1 MSRRTRVKN
10 VIEEFVESL
19 HDKLDDVHQFERIL
33 RGDEIITNE
42 NIRQQPEDF
51 TEDEL
56 IWELLAALDIERDV
70 QPYGEAGG
78 DGEWPDFETT
88 NLSKPVLG
96 ENKSPNKIEVAEDD
110 ITDYLDSKSLGAD
123 YGIATDGLT

>member
-78 DGEWPDFETT
+78 DGE
-88 NLSKPVLG
+88 
-96 ENKSPNKIEVAEDD
+96 
-110 ITDYLDSKSLGAD
+110 
-123 YGIATDGLT
+123 